1 MENLRLFVLPNCPY
15 CNKVRNYLEDKDFN
29 VEIVDV
35 NVPENQDEL
44 MRVGGQDMVPC
55 LFIDGK
61 PLYES
66 SDIIQWFKDREE

>member
-29 VEIVDV
+29 VKIVDV

-66 SDIIQWFKDREE
+66 SDIIQWFKDRE

>member
-55 LFIDGK
+55 LFIDGV

-66 SDIIQWFKDREE
+66 SDIIQWFKDRE